1 MEEYVELLD
10 KDPQVLED
18 FKNRFAINVSEFFRN
33 PERYED
39 LNKNST
45 RTYERDGFSFKNM
58 ECRMFCG
65 K

>member
-1 MEEYVELLD
+1 MWKNTLSFLD

-39 LNKNST
+39 
-45 RTYERDGFSFKNM
+45 
-58 ECRMFCG
+58 
-65 K
+65 

>member
-18 FKNRFAINVSEFFRN
+18 FKIVLLSMFRVFRN

-39 LNKNST
+39 LKTKFYQNL
-45 RTYERDGFSFKNM
+45 
-58 ECRMFCG
+58 
-65 K
+65 